1 MMETPPKGEGFRVL
15 VPAFTP
21 ENLSL
26 TALRVQVIAARYAL
40 PIETAAIVAALV
52 FGGNCHG

>member
-1 MMETPPKGEGFRVL
+1 MKEAPPKGEAFRVV

-26 TALRVQVIAARYAL
+26 TALRVQAIAARYAL
-40 PIETAAIVAALV
+40 PLETAAIVVALAL
-52 FGGNCHG
+52 GGNCHG

>member
-1 MMETPPKGEGFRVL
+1 MQETPPKGEGFRVV

-26 TALRVQVIAARYAL
+26 TALRVQAIAARYAL
-40 PIETAAIVAALV
+40 PIETAAIVAALAFSEV
-52 FGGNCHG
+52 HHG